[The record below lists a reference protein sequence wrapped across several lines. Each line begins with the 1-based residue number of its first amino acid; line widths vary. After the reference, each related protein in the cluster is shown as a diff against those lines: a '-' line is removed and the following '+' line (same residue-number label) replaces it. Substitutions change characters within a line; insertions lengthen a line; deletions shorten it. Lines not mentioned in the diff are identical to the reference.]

1 MTSHASKHALPGSRS
16 RLIRYMAFAAIAAG
30 GLAISFA
37 ATYTYWKLQS
47 GSDVDRFNVTISTD
61 ALDELTGVSKAP
73 PANSQGSSLV
83 STFASLYPGGSLNP
97 RYWSDPEWAGTIP
110 FGAPGIPAG
119 FTPVSSRDPV
129 AATAAGASPIR
140 IRIPAIQ
147 LDSNVAALALL
158 DVGDQAGYQT
168 PDNTVGHIPETVNP
182 GQLDNGWYFGHL
194 ESFGTG
200 EGSVFGKLPEISE
213 LLRHDPVDIFIETD
227 DSEYMYRVT
236 STRQV
241 PQDELEL
248 SSTAYSEVTLVT
260 CWPPKVYD
268 QRLLVKAELIAV
280 RRG

>member
-16 RLIRYMAFAAIAAG
+16 RLVRYMAFAAIAVG
-30 GLAISFA
+30 VLAIAFA

-47 GSDVDRFNVTISTD
+47 GSDVDRFDVTIPAD
-61 ALDELTGVSKAP
+61 ALDGLTGVTNPAP
-73 PANSQGSSLV
+73 VDSPGSNLV
-83 STFASLYPGGSLNP
+83 SSFASIYPGGSINP
-97 RYWSDPEWAGTIP
+97 RYWSNPEWAGTIP

-140 IRIPAIQ
+140 IRIPSIH
-147 LDSNVAALALL
+147 LDSDVAALALL
-158 DVGDQAGYQT
+158 DIGDQTGYQT
-168 PDNTVGHIPETVNP
+168 PNNTVGHIPETVNP
-182 GQLDNGWYFGHL
+182 GELNNGWYFGHL

-200 EGSVFGKLPEISE
+200 EGSVFNHLPEIAE

-241 PQDELEL
+241 PQDQLEL
-248 SSTAYSEVTLVT
+248 SSSTYAEVTLVT

-268 QRLLVKAELIAV
+268 KRVLVSAELIAV